1 MREHNQSAQ
10 AMLANV
16 VQGDSDAK
24 ISLAGYLDDI
34 SAGVTPGRKKD
45 GDMLSQ
51 SNALSPK
58 LRLDIT
64 DFPLSAFSNGLRESP
79 RSLVL
84 KSYYN
89 ILFKVIHYQ

>member
-16 VQGDSDAK
+16 AQGDENAK

-45 GDMLSQ
+45 GDLQ
-51 SNALSPK
+51 TQPNGLSPK
-58 LRLDIT
+58 MRLDIT

-79 RSLVL
+79 RSLV
-84 KSYYN
+84 
-89 ILFKVIHYQ
+89 